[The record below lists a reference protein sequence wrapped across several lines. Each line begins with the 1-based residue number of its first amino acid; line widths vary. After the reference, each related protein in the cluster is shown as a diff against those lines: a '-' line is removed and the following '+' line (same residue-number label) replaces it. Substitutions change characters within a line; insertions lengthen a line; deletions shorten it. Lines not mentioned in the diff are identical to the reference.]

1 MALRLTIISDQG
13 AALGDSGSMLVDKT
27 GIRIGR
33 APDNEWVLPDPMRY
47 ISAHHARIS
56 YRDGTYIVEDTSTN
70 GLYLNDELEPVGRL
84 GPQPLRAGDTLRMG
98 PYRINVRDSDGPA
111 PEASAIVS
119 FGVASGG
126 TGSIDPSGDIGAN
139 LSISSLLIS
148 DPDQSAA
155 RRAYDP
161 WGNPVN
167 DPGLAQFDGEQATLE
182 RSARLQPPARAEA
195 PPRTEPPPRPE
206 AAARTEPP
214 ARAASAPRA
223 GQAPAGAIEAF
234 CRGAGV
240 NSRPLPADAQERL
253 LQLAGLLLR
262 ESLVGI
268 KELAR
273 AQREIRQEAGLR
285 AAADD
290 PERLALQNLPVEELL
305 VRLLQGHDQRQLDAV
320 QWLRELFG
328 FASRHD
334 AALMRAL
341 RPALIDFTQR
351 LDPAS
356 LSPGASAAERFR
368 SITAVA
374 DGRLPHLFVESLARR
389 YDTEIGGGGKD
400 EG

>member
-13 AALGDSGSMLVDKT
+13 AGLGERATMLVDKA

-33 APDNEWVLPDPMRY
+33 AADNEWVLPDSQRF
-47 ISAHHARIS
+47 ISAHHARIN
-56 YRDGTYIVEDTSTN
+56 YRDGAYIVEDTSTN

-84 GPQPLRAGDTLRMG
+84 GPQPLRPGDTLRMG
-98 PYRINVRDSDGPA
+98 AYRINVRDSDAPA

-119 FGVASGG
+119 YGVPGNGNDSGE
-126 TGSIDPSGDIGAN
+126 PQRDIGADLN
-139 LSISSLLIS
+139 ISSLLIS

-161 WGNPVN
+161 WGNPVS
-167 DPGLAQFDGEQATLE
+167 DPGLLQFDNEQAPAT
-182 RSARLQPPARAEA
+182 RNPRPTPPVPAPQPARA
-195 PPRTEPPPRPE
+195 TG
-206 AAARTEPP
+206 
-214 ARAASAPRA
+214 A
-223 GQAPAGAIEAF
+223 GPAGALEAF

-240 NSRPLPADAQERL
+240 DGKSLPADGQERL

-290 PERLALQNLPVEELL
+290 PERLALQSLPVEELL

-341 RPALIDFTQR
+341 RPALIEFTQR

-368 SITAVA
+368 SITGMA
-374 DGRLPHLFVESLARR
+374 DGRLPHLFVESLARL
-389 YDTEIGGGGKD
+389 YDSEIGGGGKD

>member
-1 MALRLTIISDQG
+1 MALRLTIISEQG
-13 AALGDSGSMLVDKT
+13 TALGDGGSMLVDKA

-33 APDNEWVLPDPMRY
+33 APDNEWVLPDPHRF

-70 GLYLNDELEPVGRL
+70 GLFLNEELEPVGRL

-98 PYRINVRDSDGPA
+98 AYRIHVRDSDAPA

-119 FGVASGG
+119 FGIESNGAGA
-126 TGSIDPSGDIGAN
+126 DAQQRDIGAE

-161 WGNPVN
+161 WGNRVT
-167 DPGLAQFDGEQATLE
+167 DPGIAEFDGGQTAA
-182 RSARLQPPARAEA
+182 ARGARNGPAARA
-195 PPRTEPPPRPE
+195 EPPPR
-206 AAARTEPP
+206 AEPP
-214 ARAASAPRA
+214 ARNEAPARAAAAARA
-223 GQAPAGAIEAF
+223 GAAAGGPVEAF

-240 NSRPLPADAQERL
+240 ASRSLPADGQERL

-273 AQREIRQEAGLR
+273 AQREIRQDSGLR

-290 PERLALQNLPVEELL
+290 PERQALQNLPVEELL

-341 RPALIDFTQR
+341 RPALIEFTQR
-351 LDPAS
+351 LDPSS

-368 SITAVA
+368 SITGMP
-374 DGRLPHLFVESLARR
+374 DGRLPHLFVESLARG
-389 YDTEIGGGGKD
+389 YDAEIGGGGKD
-400 EG
+400 EP

>member
-1 MALRLTIISDQG
+1 MALRLTIISDQS
-13 AALGDSGSMLVDKT
+13 AALGDGATVLVEKA

-33 APDNEWVLPDPMRY
+33 APDNEWVLPDPQRF

-84 GPQPLRAGDTLRMG
+84 GPQPLRPGDVLRMG
-98 PYRINVRDSDGPA
+98 AYRITVRDSDAPA

-119 FGVASGG
+119 FGVASNGNG
-126 TGSIDPSGDIGAN
+126 TGENQRDIGIDLN
-139 LSISSLLIS
+139 ISSLLIS
-148 DPDQSAA
+148 DPEQSAA

-167 DPGLAQFDGEQATLE
+167 DPGLLQFDGEQATLG
-182 RSARLQPPARAEA
+182 RSARPQPGTRPEPPARAE
-195 PPRTEPPPRPE
+195 PP
-206 AAARTEPP
+206 ARTEPP
-214 ARAASAPRA
+214 ARQVPATRAGGAAAS
-223 GQAPAGAIEAF
+223 GALESF

-240 NSRPLPADAQERL
+240 DSKPLPADGQERL

-273 AQREIRQEAGLR
+273 AQREIRQDSGLR

-290 PERLALQNLPVEELL
+290 PERVALQNLPVEELL
-305 VRLLQGHDQRQLDAV
+305 VKLLQGHDQRQLDAV

-341 RPALIDFTQR
+341 RPALIEFTQR
-351 LDPAS
+351 LDPTS

-368 SITAVA
+368 SITAMA
-374 DGRLPHLFVESLARR
+374 DGRLPHLFVESLARG
-389 YDTEIGGGGKD
+389 YETEIGGGGKD